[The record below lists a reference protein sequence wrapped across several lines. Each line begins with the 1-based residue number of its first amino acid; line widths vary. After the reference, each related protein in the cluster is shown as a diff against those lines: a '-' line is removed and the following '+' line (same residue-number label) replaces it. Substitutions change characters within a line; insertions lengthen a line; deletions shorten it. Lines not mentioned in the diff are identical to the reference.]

1 MLFKRVTKRP
11 MTLFFSTFSSALSSK
26 SRSPL
31 LTVDQ
36 PDSFLCIYR
45 RCTAAPYPTSN
56 HDDHYFSGQISSKA
70 LIQNC
75 KCRNIT
81 PYQSTT
87 GCNLCQI
94 IHDAPPKSTSDSTLM
109 SKKLSIKSKLR
120 LSSLTF
126 RFPDSLYVM
135 YIEQTLPQSITLIF
149 KLLSIITLSS
159 FKSLWQILW

>member
-1 MLFKRVTKRP
+1 MNQKLKNLCKSLLFIEKFKNLCKGPLFVGKLKSFCKGVLFVVFNILFKRVTKRP

-87 GCNLCQI
+87 GCNFCQI
-94 IHDAPPKSTSDSTLM
+94 IHDEPPKVL
-109 SKKLSIKSKLR
+109 
-120 LSSLTF
+120 
-126 RFPDSLYVM
+126 
-135 YIEQTLPQSITLIF
+135 LIVPLCR
-149 KLLSIITLSS
+149 KNYR
-159 FKSLWQILW
+159 